1 MFERR
6 VLMPLEEEVLA
17 LLIGWFSVVIGIAIL
32 ALLFLWSKNKNDSPA
47 YLWTLSHLLLVSVA
61 VYFFIKAI
69 SFDYK
74 HVMASE
80 ENSLQIAIAGIIWAF
95 SMGCLIMGIYKFS
108 ISGKVISP

>member
-1 MFERR
+1 
-6 VLMPLEEEVLA
+6 MPLEQEVLA

-32 ALLFLWSKNKNDSPA
+32 ALLFLWSKKNNSPA
-47 YLWTLSHLLLVSVA
+47 YLWTLLHLLLVSVA

-69 SFDYK
+69 SFDYE

-95 SMGCLIMGIYKFS
+95 SMDCLMIGISKFS

>member
-1 MFERR
+1 
-6 VLMPLEEEVLA
+6 MPLEQEVLA
-17 LLIGWFSVVIGIAIL
+17 LLIGWFPVVIGIAIL
-32 ALLFLWSKNKNDSPA
+32 ALLFLWSKNKNNSPA
-47 YLWTLSHLLLVSVA
+47 YLWTLLHLLLVSVA

-69 SFDYK
+69 SFDYE

-95 SMGCLIMGIYKFS
+95 SMVCLMIGISKFS